1 MREDGR
7 LVKVGSNIIVKK
19 MKKGEYSPLELILP
33 LVFSGC
39 CADAA
44 RGRGVGRGVCI
55 PWRGCVRENG
65 RLVTAASN

>member
-1 MREDGR
+1 MLKMISKGGKR
-7 LVKVGSNIIVKK
+7 LTSQVSIR
-19 MKKGEYSPLELILP
+19 PDFCP
-33 LVFSGC
+33 CFFSGC